1 MRKHLDHIAFCAT
14 SFQIGLKIQD
24 AIDPERGKDESL
36 VQMILFFAL
45 KMSIVQQT
53 VMALMG

>member
-1 MRKHLDHIAFCAT
+1 
-14 SFQIGLKIQD
+14 
-24 AIDPERGKDESL
+24 L